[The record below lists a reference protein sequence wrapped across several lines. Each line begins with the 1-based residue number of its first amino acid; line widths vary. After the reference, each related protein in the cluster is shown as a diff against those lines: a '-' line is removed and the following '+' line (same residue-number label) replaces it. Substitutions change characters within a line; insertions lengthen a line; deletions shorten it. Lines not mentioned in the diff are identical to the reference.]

1 MKIAVAGATG
11 RLGRHVSEVLAE
23 RGHEVVAISR
33 AAGVDIITGAG
44 LDAALNGVEV
54 IVDAATGPSPD
65 QQPATEFF
73 VTAAHN
79 LQEAGVRAGVRRAV
93 VVSIINIDKSAGG
106 YGLAKIAHED
116 AWRSGPIPVRI
127 VRAAQFHEFV
137 AQLLEWGTQG
147 DVAYIPEMRTQI
159 VSARTVAEVVAD
171 IATSDGDPAQ
181 IVEIAGPREE
191 DLAQLATMLV
201 ARRGTPVKV
210 LPRPQPGRPRRRHA
224 GNGRHAAR
232 PGGTAGRSDVPGVA
246 RPAVVATPT
255 WLATSSGPA
264 ASVPG
269 QRRPRPRRCPG
280 GPLAPRNRCA
290 SVSSGASRSESHFVG
305 TATRQCGSSRKRGRR
320 RHRPYRPRSGPL
332 PRRHHR
338 SSSRRRPPRLRLRL
352 RLRLRRRPA
361 VIR

>member
-33 AAGVDIITGAG
+33 ATGVDIITGAG
-44 LDAALNGVEV
+44 LGAALSGADV

-93 VVSIINIDKSAGG
+93 VVSIVNTGRFAGG
-106 YGLAKIAHED
+106 YGLAKIAQED

-159 VSARTVAEVVAD
+159 VSARAVAEAVAD
-171 IATSDGDPAQ
+171 VATSSEGDPAQ

-191 DLAQLATMLV
+191 DLGQLAAMLV

-210 LPRPQPGRPRRRHA
+210 QVVRNPADPDADMQATGGLLPGPGARRA
-224 GNGRHAAR
+224 G
-232 PGGTAGRSDVPGVA
+232 
-246 RPAVVATPT
+246 PT
-255 WLATSSGPA
+255 FQEWLDQQSS
-264 ASVPG
+264 
-269 QRRPRPRRCPG
+269 
-280 GPLAPRNRCA
+280 L
-290 SVSSGASRSESHFVG
+290 
-305 TATRQCGSSRKRGRR
+305 
-320 RHRPYRPRSGPL
+320 
-332 PRRHHR
+332 
-338 SSSRRRPPRLRLRL
+338 
-352 RLRLRRRPA
+352 
-361 VIR
+361 

>member
-23 RGHEVVAISR
+23 RGHEVVPISR
-33 AAGVDIITGAG
+33 ATGTDIITGAG
-44 LDAALNGVEV
+44 LDAALNGVQV
-54 IVDAATGPSPD
+54 IIDAATGPSPD
-65 QQPATEFF
+65 QQLATEFF

-137 AQLLEWGTQG
+137 AQLLQWGTQG

-171 IATSDGDPAQ
+171 VATSEDDAAR

-191 DLAQLATMLV
+191 DLAELATMLV

-210 LPRPQPGRPRRRHA
+210 QVVRNPADPDANMQATGGLLPGQG
-224 GNGRHAAR
+224 AR
-232 PGGTAGRSDVPGVA
+232 
-246 RPAVVATPT
+246 
-255 WLATSSGPA
+255 LAGPA
-264 ASVPG
+264 FKEWLG
-269 QRRPRPRRCPG
+269 Q
-280 GPLAPRNRCA
+280 
-290 SVSSGASRSESHFVG
+290 
-305 TATRQCGSSRKRGRR
+305 Q
-320 RHRPYRPRSGPL
+320 
-332 PRRHHR
+332 
-338 SSSRRRPPRLRLRL
+338 
-352 RLRLRRRPA
+352 
-361 VIR
+361 

>member
-44 LDAALNGVEV
+44 LGAALNGVEV

-79 LQEAGVRAGVRRAV
+79 LQKAGVRAGVRRAV
-93 VVSIINIDKSAGG
+93 VVSIINTGKFAGG

-159 VSARTVAEVVAD
+159 VSARTVAELVAD
-171 IATSDGDPAQ
+171 IATSEGDPAE

-191 DLAQLATMLV
+191 DLAQLATKLA
-201 ARRGTPVKV
+201 ARRGALVKV
-210 LPRPQPGRPRRRHA
+210 QAVRNPADPDADMQATGGLLPG
-224 GNGRHAAR
+224 
-232 PGGTAGRSDVPGVA
+232 
-246 RPAVVATPT
+246 
-255 WLATSSGPA
+255 
-264 ASVPG
+264 
-269 QRRPRPRRCPG
+269 
-280 GPLAPRNRCA
+280 
-290 SVSSGASRSESHFVG
+290 SGARL
-305 TATRQCGSSRKRGRR
+305 A
-320 RHRPYRPRSGPL
+320 GPTFQQWL
-332 PRRHHR
+332 DQQ
-338 SSSRRRPPRLRLRL
+338 
-352 RLRLRRRPA
+352 
-361 VIR
+361 